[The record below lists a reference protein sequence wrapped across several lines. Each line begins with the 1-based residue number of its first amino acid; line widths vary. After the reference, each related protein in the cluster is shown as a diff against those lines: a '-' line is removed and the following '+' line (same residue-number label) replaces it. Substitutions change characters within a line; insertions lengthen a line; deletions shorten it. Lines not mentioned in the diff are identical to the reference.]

1 MKVEFMP
8 GIASM
13 SGSVKTKNGD
23 RLVFMHR
30 ASDGKGHGRAYLRTS
45 KDYQRST
52 PVSEKEIAARALF
65 QNRAQLV
72 KQLMTERRCKTK
84 AEAWKIAKEQ
94 IK

>member
-13 SGSVKTKNGD
+13 SGTLKDKNGNK
-23 RLVFMHR
+23 LVFMHR
-30 ASDGKGHGRAYLRTS
+30 QSDGKGHGRAYLRTP

-52 PVSEKEIAARALF
+52 PVSDKEIAARVLF

-72 KQLMTERRCKTK
+72 KQLMTEHKCKTK

>member
-30 ASDGKGHGRAYLRTS
+30 QSDGKGHGRAYLRTS

-52 PVSEKEIAARALF
+52 PVSDKEKVARSLF
-65 QNRAQLV
+65 AIRAQLV

-84 AEAWKIAKEQ
+84 AEAWRIAKEQ

>member
-13 SGSVKTKNGD
+13 SGTVKTKNGD

-30 ASDGKGHGRAYLRTS
+30 ASDGKGHGRAYLRTQ

-52 PVSEKEIAARALF
+52 PVSDKERVARSLF
-65 QNRAQLV
+65 ATRAQLV
-72 KQLMTERRCKTK
+72 KRLLAEHQCKTK
-84 AEAWKIAKEQ
+84 AEAWKIAKEM
-94 IK
+94 I

>member
-8 GIASM
+8 GIAAM

-30 ASDGKGHGRAYLRTS
+30 QSDGKGHGRAYLRS
-45 KDYQRST
+45 KESYQRST
-52 PVSEKEIAARALF
+52 PVSDKEIAARVLF
-65 QNRAQLV
+65 QNRVQLV
-72 KQLMTERRCKTK
+72 KQLMTEHKCKTK
-84 AEAWKIAKEQ
+84 AEAWRIAKEQ

>member
-13 SGSVKTKNGD
+13 SGTVKTKNGD

-30 ASDGKGHGRAYLRTS
+30 ASDGKGRGHAYLRTQ

-52 PVSEKEIAARALF
+52 PVSDKERVARSLF
-65 QNRAQLV
+65 AIRAQLV
-72 KQLMTERRCKTK
+72 KQLMTEHKCKTK

>member
-8 GIASM
+8 GIAAM
-13 SGSVKTKNGD
+13 SGTLKGKNGYK
-23 RLVFMHR
+23 LVFMHR
-30 ASDGKGHGRAYLRTS
+30 QSDGKGHGRAYLRTP

-52 PVSEKEIAARALF
+52 PVSDKEIAARVLF

-72 KQLMTERRCKTK
+72 QQLMTERRCKTK

>member
-52 PVSEKEIAARALF
+52 PVSDKEIAARVLF

>member
-8 GIASM
+8 GIAAM
-13 SGSVKTKNGD
+13 SGTLKSRNGYK
-23 RLVFMHR
+23 LVFMHR
-30 ASDGKGHGRAYLRTS
+30 QSDGKGHGRAYLRTQ

-52 PVSEKEIAARALF
+52 PVSDKEIAARVLF

-72 KQLMTERRCKTK
+72 QQLMTERRCKTK
-84 AEAWKIAKEQ
+84 AEAWRIAKEQ

>member
-8 GIASM
+8 GIAAM
-13 SGSVKTKNGD
+13 SGTLKDKNGNK
-23 RLVFMHR
+23 LVFMHR

-52 PVSEKEIAARALF
+52 PVSDKERVARSLF
-65 QNRAQLV
+65 AIRAQLV

-84 AEAWKIAKEQ
+84 AEAWRIAKEQ

>member
-8 GIASM
+8 GIAAM
-13 SGSVKTKNGD
+13 SGTLKYKNGNK
-23 RLVFMHR
+23 LVFMHR

-52 PVSEKEIAARALF
+52 PVSDKERVARSLF
-65 QNRAQLV
+65 AIRAQLV

-84 AEAWKIAKEQ
+84 AEAWRIAKEQ

>member
-13 SGSVKTKNGD
+13 SGTLKGRDGYK
-23 RLVFMHR
+23 LVFMHR
-30 ASDGKGHGRAYLRTS
+30 ASDGKGRGHAYLRS
-45 KDYQRST
+45 KESYQRSK
-52 PVSEKEIAARALF
+52 PVSDKEIAARSLF
-65 QNRAQLV
+65 ATRAQLV

-84 AEAWKIAKEQ
+84 AEAWRIAKEQ